1 MPRGTGGN
9 EGCEGGASVAG
20 DPGEDAPERCMQALT
35 VSSVAA
41 ASGASVSLWL
51 TGEAVWLAV
60 PGRDLV
66 IPESPPASELLG
78 AVLSLG
84 SVTVCTQCA
93 ARRELTEAD
102 LIDGVRIAGA
112 AAFVEE
118 ALSPHATALVY

>member
-1 MPRGTGGN
+1 MRSLVVKVT
-9 EGCEGGASVAG
+9 AG
-20 DPGEDAPERCMQALT
+20 EEAPERCLQGFT

-66 IPESPPASELLG
+66 LPESPPASELLT

-93 ARRELTEAD
+93 ARRSLTTED
-102 LIDGVRIAGA
+102 LLPGVRIAGA
-112 AAFVEE
+112 ATFVEE
-118 ALSPHATALVY
+118 SLADGAQALVY